1 MAKSKKEADRDA
13 AVRRIANELSTIG
26 YALPGTLT
34 VRAYACGKANCR
46 CKSDPAARHG
56 PYAYWTRKVGSTT
69 KTRALTQAQLED
81 SRQWLD
87 NARRLKELVA
97 ELYELRPPWSR
108 PPRWMRMVRARPSS
122 AHNGASEPV
131 TQTDA
136 RTFPAPRTVC
146 FEHACQRRSL
156 GWSSGH
162 LRNGQRRWS

>member
-69 KTRALTQAQLED
+69 KTRVLTQAQLED
-81 SRQWLD
+81 YRQWLD

-97 ELYELRPPWSR
+97 ELYDLSVSIIDEDPRGLRADR
-108 PPRWMRMVRARPSS
+108 KRVAT
-122 AHNGASEPV
+122 AAS
-131 TQTDA
+131 
-136 RTFPAPRTVC
+136 APRRP
-146 FEHACQRRSL
+146 ARSAA
-156 GWSSGH
+156 
-162 LRNGQRRWS
+162 R

>member
-13 AVRRIANELSTIG
+13 ARRRIANELSTIG

-69 KTRALTQAQLED
+69 KTRVLTGDQLED
-81 SRQWLD
+81 YREWLD

-97 ELYELRPPWSR
+97 ELYELSVSVVDED
-108 PPRWMRMVRARPSS
+108 PRGLRADRKR
-122 AHNGASEPV
+122 AATAAS
-131 TQTDA
+131 
-136 RTFPAPRTVC
+136 APRRP
-146 FEHACQRRSL
+146 ARKAAR
-156 GWSSGH
+156 
-162 LRNGQRRWS
+162 

>member
-69 KTRALTQAQLED
+69 KTRVLTQAQLED
-81 SRQWLD
+81 YRQWLD

-97 ELYELRPPWSR
+97 ELYELSVSVVDEDPRGLRADRKRAATAASAPRPP
-108 PPRWMRMVRARPSS
+108 ARK
-122 AHNGASEPV
+122 A
-131 TQTDA
+131 T
-136 RTFPAPRTVC
+136 R
-146 FEHACQRRSL
+146 
-156 GWSSGH
+156 
-162 LRNGQRRWS
+162 